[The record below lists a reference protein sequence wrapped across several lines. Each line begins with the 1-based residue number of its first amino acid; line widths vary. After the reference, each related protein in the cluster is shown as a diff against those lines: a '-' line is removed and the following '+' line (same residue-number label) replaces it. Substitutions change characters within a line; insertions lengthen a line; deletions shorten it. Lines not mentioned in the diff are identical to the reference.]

1 MFERFTTGA
10 RELVVGA
17 QAEAR
22 ALGHSWIGTEH
33 LLLSAV
39 ADPDSPVTRT
49 LAAIGLSHDA
59 VRAQVVSEID
69 DQGDDEA
76 ALRDL
81 GIDLGE
87 VRRRVE
93 ERFGPD
99 ALERA
104 GEHVGGGSWWR
115 RRKAARLASGGHIPF
130 TRAARKALEL
140 SLREALAVGS
150 KEIRV
155 EHIVL
160 GTMRADAMAAKVA
173 ARLGAAPKDVRRVV
187 LDRLGKA
194 A

>member
-39 ADPDSPVTRT
+39 SDPDSPLTRT
-49 LAAIGLSHDA
+49 LAGIGLRHDA
-59 VRAQVVSEID
+59 VRAQVISEVD
-69 DQGDDEA
+69 GHGDDEA

-81 GIDLGE
+81 GIDLDE

-93 ERFGPD
+93 ERFGPA
-99 ALERA
+99 ALDRA
-104 GEHVGGGSWWR
+104 AGQVGGGSWWQ
-115 RRKAARLASGGHIPF
+115 RRKAARLAAGGHIRF
-130 TRAARKALEL
+130 TRAAKQALEL
-140 SLREALAVGS
+140 SLREAKAIGS
-150 KEIRV
+150 REIRA
-155 EHIVL
+155 EHVVL
-160 GTMRADAMAAKVA
+160 ATMRADAMAAQVA
-173 ARLGAAPKDVRRVV
+173 GRLGAPPEDVRRAV
-187 LDRLGKA
+187 LDQLGRA